1 MDQLLREPL
10 ADDVH
15 ALAELHVRCWKQS
28 YAEQLPADY
37 FTPEQLESRRA
48 LWERLVADQNP
59 RLRRVIAQSQ
69 GELVG
74 FALAGPGLDG
84 EDQLQ
89 LYSLYLLAQCH
100 GSGIGQA
107 LLDAVLGAEPAVLW
121 VAQGNARAAAFYRR
135 NGFAF
140 DGAQKTDPQL
150 PQMIELRMLR

>member
-1 MDQLLREPL
+1 MDYELRPPLLED
-10 ADDVH
+10 AA

-48 LWERLVADQNP
+48 LWGRLVADQNP

-74 FALAGPGLDG
+74 FALAGPGLNG
-84 EDQLQ
+84 ADQLQ
-89 LYSLYLLAQCH
+89 LYSLYSLAQCH

-107 LLDAVLGAEPAVLW
+107 LLDAVLGDEPAVLW
-121 VAQGNARAAAFYRR
+121 VAQGNARATAFYRR
-135 NGFAF
+135 NGFEF

>member
-1 MDQLLREPL
+1 MDFTLRAPGP
-10 ADDVH
+10 ADVE
-15 ALAELHVRCWKQS
+15 ALARLHTRCWKQS
-28 YAEQLPADY
+28 YANQLPPDY
-37 FTPEQLESRRA
+37 FTAEQLESRRA
-48 LWERLVADQNP
+48 LWKRLAADQNP
-59 RLRRVIAQSQ
+59 ALRRIVAESH

-100 GSGIGQA
+100 GTGIGQG
-107 LLDAVLGAEPAVLW
+107 LLDAVLGDEPAVLW
-121 VAQGNARAAAFYRR
+121 VAQGNPRATAFYRR

-140 DGAQKTDPQL
+140 DGTEKTDPQL

>member
-1 MDQLLREPL
+1 MDYELHPPLLEE
-10 ADDVH
+10 AA

-59 RLRRVIAQSQ
+59 KLRRVIAQSH

-89 LYSLYLLAQCH
+89 LYSLYSLAQCH

-107 LLDAVLGAEPAVLW
+107 LLDAVLGDEPAVLW
-121 VAQGNARAAAFYRR
+121 VAQGNARATAFYRR
-135 NGFAF
+135 NGFEF